1 MEVERNVPELR
12 ARGNMGP
19 PAKKTVSAAAV
30 FRNQG
35 AFREQGNITCQ
46 TNISNSKF
54 TGDDADATTLLS
66 AGSHSSVRS
75 VEKKGARKRSLNM
88 HPLGVEFKGTAKLFH
103 VLNADR

>member
-30 FRNQG
+30 FRNQST
-35 AFREQGNITCQ
+35 FKEQDNLTRQKNIG
-46 TNISNSKF
+46 NSKF
-54 TGDDADATTLLS
+54 TGDDVDATTLLS

-75 VEKKGARKRSLNM
+75 VEKRGARKRSSNM
-88 HPLGVEFKGTAKLFH
+88 HPLGVEFKGIAKFFH
-103 VLNADR
+103 VLSADR

>member
-35 AFREQGNITCQ
+35 AFREQGNLTRQ
-46 TNISNSKF
+46 TNISNSRF
-54 TGDDADATTLLS
+54 TRDDADGTTLLS
-66 AGSHSSVRS
+66 AGSHSSV
-75 VEKKGARKRSLNM
+75 EKRVVRKSSSNM
-88 HPLGVEFKGTAKLFH
+88 HPLGVEFKGTAKLSH
-103 VLNADR
+103 VLSADR

>member
-35 AFREQGNITCQ
+35 AFGEQGNITRQ
-46 TNISNSKF
+46 TNTSNSKS
-54 TGDDADATTLLS
+54 TGDDADAITLLS
-66 AGSHSSVRS
+66 VGSHSSVRS
-75 VEKKGARKRSLNM
+75 VEKKVARKRSSNM
-88 HPLGVEFKGTAKLFH
+88 HPLGVEFKGIAKLFH
-103 VLNADR
+103 VQSADR